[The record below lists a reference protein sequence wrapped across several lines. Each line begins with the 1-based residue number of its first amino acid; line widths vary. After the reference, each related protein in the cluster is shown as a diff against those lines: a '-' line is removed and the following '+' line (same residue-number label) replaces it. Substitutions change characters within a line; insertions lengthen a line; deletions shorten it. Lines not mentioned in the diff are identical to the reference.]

1 MYLRAKMNL
10 LKKCIATSRLFG
22 LVLVLVAAPAFAGV
36 EIGVVTQLNGPLL
49 LKRANGMLKALA
61 VDSFVEQGDV
71 LVTEKNTYAQLRF
84 ADESELTMGP
94 DTLLKIEA
102 YTFNVNAADNK
113 DSVFSL
119 GRGSVQIK
127 TGLGGD
133 ARPDRIQLLA
143 PNLLDPIATLTLS
156 RAAGTQFVAHYS
168 PATASALT
176 LLGTLHNEERAPG
189 IQLAWN
195 DTGIRTD
202 GPVFSWP
209 QEQRQGV
216 LLAQIAQPSASE
228 APPAGSQSSEV
239 TTTKYSQAPLLPA
252 PDVINTTK
260 LPGSSTSLPPG
271 LYTSVTTGLI
281 VVSNPSGALDILPGQ
296 FGFTPVNGFTQPPV
310 VVPANPGMKFT
321 PPPAFSSSTG
331 PSGSPGPIKPNAVEC
346 EVR

>member
-1 MYLRAKMNL
+1 MYMLKKMNL

-102 YTFNVNAADNK
+102 YTFNVSAADNK

-156 RAAGTQFVAHYS
+156 RTAGAQFVAHYV
-168 PATASALT
+168 PAAASALA

-195 DTGIRTD
+195 DTGLRTD
-202 GPVFSWP
+202 GPAFSWP

-216 LLAQIAQPSASE
+216 LLAQLAIPGLGTQ
-228 APPAGSQSSEV
+228 
-239 TTTKYSQAPLLPA
+239 LL
-252 PDVINTTK
+252 
-260 LPGSSTSLPPG
+260 PG
-271 LYTSVTTGLI
+271 LYTSVTTGQI
-281 VVSNPSGALDILPGQ
+281 VVSNPSGTLDILPGQ
-296 FGFTPVNGFTQPPV
+296 FGFTPVNGFTKPPV
-310 VVPANPGMKFT
+310 IVPANPGIQFT
-321 PPPAFSSSTG
+321 PPPAFNSSTAPSASSG
-331 PSGSPGPIKPNAVEC
+331 PSKSNAVDC

>member
-1 MYLRAKMNL
+1 MNL

-156 RAAGTQFVAHYS
+156 RTAGAQFVAHYV
-168 PATASALT
+168 PAAASALA

-228 APPAGSQSSEV
+228 VRPAGSQLSEV
-239 TTTKYSQAPLLPA
+239 LNTWYAQAPLVRA
-252 PDVINTTK
+252 PDSFSTPK
-260 LPGSSTSLPPG
+260 PTSLPPG
-271 LYTSVTTGLI
+271 LYTSVTVGEIVLSTG
-281 VVSNPSGALDILPGQ
+281 VWTNNFSAGQ
-296 FGFTPVNGFTQPPV
+296 FGFAPSFTQPPV
-310 VVPANPGMKFT
+310 ILPSNPGMQFT
-321 PPPAFSSSTG
+321 PPPAFNSSTAPSASSG
-331 PSGSPGPIKPNAVEC
+331 PSKSNAVDC
-346 EVR
+346 LVR